1 MSGELLYF
9 LAMVLALTG
18 QAADC
23 YTSQVGLAH
32 GQKEFNPILRFIVA
46 HAGLT
51 GMWLFKVLGYAF
63 LFPAISEVVGGLWY
77 GQAGAFV
84 AAGWG
89 FIAAVV
95 NYFLLR
101 SKKISIF

>member
-1 MSGELLYF
+1 MSGDLLYF
-9 LAMVLALTG
+9 LAVALALVG

-32 GQKEFNPILRFIVA
+32 GGKEANPILRFIIS
-46 HAGLT
+46 HAGFT

-63 LFPAISEVVGGLWY
+63 LFPVISDAVGGLWY

-89 FIAAVV
+89 FLAGVI
-95 NYFLLR
+95 NYIGLR
-101 SKKISIF
+101 KRGIKLF